1 MDLKRRL
8 QLYALGLIIGGLLAY
23 GIYGDRVLN
32 SAWTPSAKVKQRLQ
46 STLIAATPEV
56 QADLVQRQLQL
67 SDVRKAL
74 ATADIDLSDSE
85 RGDDT
90 IFYAVDAVLNGRTSR
105 LTVMAL
111 RDFDRDSTAT
121 LWRIEER

>member
-56 QADLVQRQLQL
+56 QAVLAERQLQL